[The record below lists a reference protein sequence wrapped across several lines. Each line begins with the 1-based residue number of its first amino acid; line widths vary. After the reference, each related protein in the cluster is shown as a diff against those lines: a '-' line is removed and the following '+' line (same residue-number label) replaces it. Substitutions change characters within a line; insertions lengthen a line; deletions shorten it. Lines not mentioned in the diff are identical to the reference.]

1 MKIKTKTRKLA
12 FFFWLL
18 LVTAGIVTYL
28 IFPEKINLSFLRE
41 VSEDHHTA
49 ALVIYFLILSARG
62 LTMIPSTPLLLAGVL
77 LFEPAE
83 LFAVNMAGIL
93 VSSTIVYYFS
103 QYLGFDVYFET
114 KYTRYASKIRKKL
127 EDKELPIIVGWSFFP
142 LVPTDL
148 IVYLGSTLRINVFK
162 CLLGV
167 FIGEAVLNSFYI
179 LSATMI
185 LKL

>member
-12 FFFWLL
+12 FCFWLL
-18 LVTAGIVTYL
+18 LITAGIATYFL
-28 IFPEKINLSFLRE
+28 FPEKINLSFLRE
-41 VSEDHHTA
+41 LSEEHHTA
-49 ALVIYFLILSARG
+49 ALIIYFLILSARG

-77 LFEPAE
+77 LFRPAE

-103 QYLGFDVYFET
+103 QYLGFDTYFET
-114 KYTRYASKIRKKL
+114 KYARYAGKIRNKL
-127 EDKELPIIVGWSFFP
+127 TDKELPIIVGWSFFP

-148 IVYLGSTLRINVFK
+148 IVYVGSTLRVHVFK

-185 LKL
+185 LKI

>member
-1 MKIKTKTRKLA
+1 MRTKKLA
-12 FFFWLL
+12 FYFWLL
-18 LVTAGIVTYL
+18 LITTGMATYL
-28 IFPEKINLSFLRE
+28 LYPEKINLSFLKE
-41 VSEDHHTA
+41 LSENYYTA
-49 ALVIYFLILSARG
+49 ALVIYLLILSARG
-62 LTMIPSTPLLLAGVL
+62 LTMIPSTPLLLAGIL

-114 KYTRYASKIRKKL
+114 KYAGYASKIRKKL

-179 LSATMI
+179 LSATTI
-185 LKL
+185 LRL